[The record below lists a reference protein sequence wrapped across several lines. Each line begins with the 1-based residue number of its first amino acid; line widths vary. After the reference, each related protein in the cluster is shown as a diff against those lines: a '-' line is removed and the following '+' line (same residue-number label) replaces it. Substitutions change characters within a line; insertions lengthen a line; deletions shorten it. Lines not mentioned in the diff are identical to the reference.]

1 MDSEQTGIKMSNFL
15 TNCNDFLRKPV
26 SKSSFIKVLSKYLSY
41 RIKTTEVPLKRE
53 NNLKLFEFQN
63 QNREQLIQLINIE
76 LLPKYLKV
84 KDVLSIRDV
93 KTFSLE
99 IQSFATLYNFAA
111 LLEYGKTL
119 SEFAEQNKIEKML
132 SHLQLFQEFLFTIKE

>member
-1 MDSEQTGIKMSNFL
+1 M
-15 TNCNDFLRKPV
+15 
-26 SKSSFIKVLSKYLSY
+26 
-41 RIKTTEVPLKRE
+41 
-53 NNLKLFEFQN
+53 KLFDFQN

-111 LLEYGKTL
+111 LLEY
-119 SEFAEQNKIEKML
+119 